1 MTSMKEKKKQ
11 YFHTNLQDMD
21 KLSGVVNDVFKTMG
35 QFTMN
40 FKEYLMETMEKMV
53 IFMKTTTPGTHI
65 TMGKSLDEALDEESI
80 DLDEDPILMSILYSC
95 DTLLIWFR

>member
-1 MTSMKEKKKQ
+1 MENWKVETPVTSMKEKKKQ

-40 FKEYLMETMEKMV
+40 FKEYLMESIEKN
-53 IFMKTTTPGTHI
+53 K
-65 TMGKSLDEALDEESI
+65 KKEAQKGN
-80 DLDEDPILMSILYSC
+80 
-95 DTLLIWFR
+95 RR

>member
-40 FKEYLMETMEKMV
+40 FKEYLMESIEKN
-53 IFMKTTTPGTHI
+53 K
-65 TMGKSLDEALDEESI
+65 KKEAQKGN
-80 DLDEDPILMSILYSC
+80 
-95 DTLLIWFR
+95 RR